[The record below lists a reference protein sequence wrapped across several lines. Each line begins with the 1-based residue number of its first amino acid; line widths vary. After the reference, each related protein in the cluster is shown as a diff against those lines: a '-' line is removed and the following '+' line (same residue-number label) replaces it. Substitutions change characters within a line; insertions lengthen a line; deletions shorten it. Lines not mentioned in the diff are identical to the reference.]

1 MPILQ
6 GELNDYGS
14 LDVANQDVKHEVA
27 MSLRTIWVRKGG
39 MVLFLWVNIFSVA
52 LAQPI
57 LPVERTDR
65 VGPQQQ
71 ERAKTPLDPAVV
83 SAIVQLQGLN
93 VPEPQV
99 RGVARLPISA
109 LPGTSVYTVNAQLQ
123 GLPTRWLVDT
133 GASTSMVATPV
144 VETLGLKGQ
153 PIPSQQLSFAV
164 AGNDC
169 PNMNATLQQLPPL
182 ELGKLQVKGLHS
194 LQFANTVIPAEL
206 SGVLGMDVLRQF
218 DLHLHPGKATLSLL
232 SPTPLPVDAIA
243 TAVPLE
249 QKLGVMV
256 AQLRINGQ
264 GPFRV
269 LLDTAADSTFIS
281 EQVAAKLNLDAAT
294 LSPIQIRGFCGL
306 EDAMRSQLDSV
317 TLHRYQRRNLDVI
330 VLSSS
335 ILKVLK
341 VDGILGQNFLRHY
354 QQYWRFNAG
363 SEQGSLL
370 LVPLAPSASSP

>member
-1 MPILQ
+1 
-6 GELNDYGS
+6 
-14 LDVANQDVKHEVA
+14 
-27 MSLRTIWVRKGG
+27 MSLRTKGIG
-39 MVLFLWVNIFSVA
+39 QGCIALCLWGSVMGVA
-52 LAQPI
+52 VAQPI
-57 LPVERTDR
+57 LPVQRTGQIDR
-65 VGPQQQ
+65 PQARTQ
-71 ERAKTPLDPAVV
+71 TPLDPALV

-93 VPEPQV
+93 LPEPRVQ
-99 RGVARLPISA
+99 GVARLPLAA
-109 LPGTSVYTVNAQLQ
+109 LPGTSVYTVNAQLR
-123 GLPTRWLVDT
+123 GLPTQWLVDT

-144 VETLGLKGQ
+144 VKALGLKGK
-153 PIPSQQLSFAV
+153 PIPNQRLSFAV

-182 ELGKLQVKGLHS
+182 MLGKLQVKGLHS

-218 DLHLHPGKATLSLL
+218 DLYLHPGKATLSLL
-232 SPTPLPVDAIA
+232 PPTPLPGDAIA
-243 TAVPLE
+243 TAVPLQE
-249 QKLGVMV
+249 KLGVMV
-256 AQLRINGQ
+256 AQLYMNGK

-281 EQVAAKLNLDAAT
+281 EQVAAKLNLDAAS

-317 TLHRYQRRNLDVI
+317 TLHRYQQRNLDVI

-354 QQYWRFNAG
+354 QQYWRFNSDAKK
-363 SEQGSLL
+363 GSLL
-370 LVPLAPSASSP
+370 LVPFAPSAPSP

>member
-1 MPILQ
+1 
-6 GELNDYGS
+6 
-14 LDVANQDVKHEVA
+14 
-27 MSLRTIWVRKGG
+27 MSLRKKWVC
-39 MVLFLWVNIFSVA
+39 MALCLWENLCSMG

-57 LPVERTDR
+57 PQVEMAEPVGYQQKERT
-65 VGPQQQ
+65 
-71 ERAKTPLDPAVV
+71 KTYVDPALV
-83 SAIVQLQGLN
+83 SAIVQLQGLK
-93 VPEPQV
+93 VPEPRVQ
-99 RGVARLPISA
+99 GAARLPLFT

-144 VETLGLKGQ
+144 VEALGLKGK
-153 PIPSQQLSFAV
+153 PIPNQRLSFAV

-182 ELGKLQVKGLHS
+182 ELGKLQVRELHS

-206 SGVLGMDVLRQF
+206 SGVLGMDVLSQF

-232 SPTPLPVDAIA
+232 PPTPLPVDVIA
-243 TAVPLE
+243 AAVPLE

-256 AQLRINGQ
+256 AQLHINGQ

-281 EQVAAKLNLDAAT
+281 EPVAAKLKLDVAT

-306 EDAMRSQLDSV
+306 ENAMRSQLDSV

-354 QQYWRFNAG
+354 QQYWRFNSG
-363 SEQGSLL
+363 GEQGSLL
-370 LVPLAPSASSP
+370 LVPLVISTSPR

>member
-1 MPILQ
+1 MALYLWGSVSHVGCAQSISP
-6 GELNDYGS
+6 GEG
-14 LDVANQDVKHEVA
+14 AGQ
-27 MSLRTIWVRKGG
+27 
-39 MVLFLWVNIFSVA
+39 
-52 LAQPI
+52 
-57 LPVERTDR
+57 
-65 VGPQQQ
+65 VGHLQQ
-71 ERAKTPLDPAVV
+71 ELTKKREDLALV
-83 SAIVQLQGLN
+83 SAIVQLQGLK

-99 RGVARLPISA
+99 RGAARLPIFA
-109 LPGTSVYTVNAQLQ
+109 LPGTSVYTVNAQLR
-123 GLPTRWLVDT
+123 GRSTRWLVDT

-144 VETLGLKGQ
+144 VEALGLQGK
-153 PIPSQQLSFAV
+153 PIPNQRLSFAV

-182 ELGKLQVKGLHS
+182 KLGTLQVQGLHS

-206 SGVLGMDVLRQF
+206 SGVLGMDVLKQF
-218 DLHLHPGKATLSLL
+218 DLYLHPGKATLSLL
-232 SPTPLPVDAIA
+232 PPTPLPIDAIA
-243 TAVPLE
+243 TAVPLQ

-256 AQLRINGQ
+256 AQLYINGQ

-317 TLHRYQRRNLDVI
+317 TLHRYQQRNLDVI

-354 QQYWRFNAG
+354 QQYWRFNPG
-363 SEQGSLL
+363 SEKGSLL
-370 LVPLAPSASSP
+370 LVPLATSTSPR

>member
-1 MPILQ
+1 MALCLW
-6 GELNDYGS
+6 GN
-14 LDVANQDVKHEVA
+14 A
-27 MSLRTIWVRKGG
+27 MGG
-39 MVLFLWVNIFSVA
+39 A

-57 LPVERTDR
+57 LSGEMADQIGVRSE
-65 VGPQQQ
+65 
-71 ERAKTPLDPAVV
+71 EKAMTPMDPALV
-83 SAIVQLQGLN
+83 SAIVQLQGLK

-99 RGVARLPISA
+99 QGRARLPLFA
-109 LPGTSVYTVNAQLQ
+109 LPGTSVYTVKAQLRELSTQ
-123 GLPTRWLVDT
+123 WLVDT

-144 VETLGLKGQ
+144 VETLGLKGT
-153 PIPSQQLSFAV
+153 PIPNQRLSFAV

-182 ELGKLQVKGLHS
+182 TLGQLQVKGLHS

-232 SPTPLPVDAIA
+232 PPTPLPVDEIA
-243 TAVPLE
+243 MAVPLQE
-249 QKLGVMV
+249 KLGVMV
-256 AQLRINGQ
+256 AQLYMNGK

-281 EQVAAKLNLDAAT
+281 EQVAAKLNLDTAT

-306 EDAMRSQLDSV
+306 EDAMRSQLDSA
-317 TLHRYQRRNLDVI
+317 TLHHHQQRDIDVI

-354 QQYWRFNAG
+354 QQYWRFN
-363 SEQGSLL
+363 SESKKGSLL
-370 LVPLAPSASSP
+370 LVPLATSNPSP